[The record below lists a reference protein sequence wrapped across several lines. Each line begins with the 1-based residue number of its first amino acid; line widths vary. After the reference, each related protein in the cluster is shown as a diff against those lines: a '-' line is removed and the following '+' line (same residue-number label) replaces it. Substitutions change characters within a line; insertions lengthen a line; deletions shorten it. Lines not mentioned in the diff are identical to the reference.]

1 MNNLK
6 NETRTY
12 FEDKGKEIEKD
23 AFFVLSREWDKEK
36 ILSPHEEFLMGTQ
49 NFFFVPLSWQDKK
62 NIFL

>member
-12 FEDKGKEIEKD
+12 FVDKGKEIEKD
-23 AFFVLSREWDKEK
+23 VFFCLVTSVGH

-49 NFFFVPLSWQDKK
+49 TFFFVPLSWQDKK